1 LYYACHP
8 DYSANAKGDLWSPF
22 AEAEK
27 AAGLTV
33 ELGVHFLVVC
43 FVLAGWDYYS
53 WCPGRYA
60 SIDALT
66 INFSAPSVGRGAM
79 HTHSGMGY
87 WILSNDESSIDS
99 SKALGISHQAVD
111 TQCNTGT
118 SKAKNLNPY
127 WLTGFVD
134 AEGCFTIIV
143 RILSPLKW
151 KVGASFEIN
160 LHSDDI
166 AILQR
171 IQAFFG

>member
-1 LYYACHP
+1 MPAILITQLMLMDP
-8 DYSANAKGDLWSPF
+8 DPL
-22 AEAEK
+22 AEAGK
-27 AAGLTV
+27 VAGLTV

-53 WCPGRYA
+53 RWPGRYGSA
-60 SIDALT
+60 GPIT
-66 INFSAPSVGRGAM
+66 INFSPGLCIRIVAGVIGSCQMNLFR
-79 HTHSGMGY
+79 
-87 WILSNDESSIDS
+87 D

-111 TQCNTGT
+111 TQCNTGS

-166 AILQR
+166 AILKR
-171 IQAFFG
+171 IQAFFGVGV